1 MDSIKLPQLFN
12 TEEKYNQMIRETDTI
27 EKFETIYLKLL
38 SNEELD
44 MSSILKLMKVIERDV
59 ILVNKL
65 HEASL
70 LMEMTDTFI
79 NYINMKDEKGQEVQI
94 PEPENME
101 KIGKDTT
108 KKPKKKKKTNIPKQ
122 QKQEE
127 KQ

>member
-27 EKFETIYLKLL
+27 EKFETIYLNLL

-44 MSSILKLMKVIERDV
+44 MSSILKLMKVIELDV

>member
-12 TEEKYNQMIRETDTI
+12 TEEKYNQMIWETDTI
-27 EKFETIYLKLL
+27 EKFETIYLSLL
-38 SNEELD
+38 SNSSLD
-44 MSSILKLMKVIERDV
+44 MPSILKLMKVIERDV

-65 HEASL
+65 YKASL
-70 LMEMTDTFI
+70 LMEMTNTFI

-94 PEPENME
+94 PEPESME
-101 KIGKDTT
+101 KIWKDTT
-108 KKPKKKKKTNIPKQ
+108 KKSKKKKTNIPKQ